1 MLFFFFNM
9 KNMWLFRILM
19 NRQERLENVTMES
32 KSDNRG
38 ENGECFWKQFEV
50 ELNLKGVEGP
60 ALQGEFCG
68 IAREKK
74 PAPKNI

>member
-1 MLFFFFNM
+1 
-9 KNMWLFRILM
+9 
-19 NRQERLENVTMES
+19 MES

-60 ALQGEFCG
+60 ALQGVFCG